1 MPNVVRSERLE
12 ARIAPDTLATVR
24 RAAEMQGRSLSDF
37 VVAAAEAAA
46 RSAIAEAQVIRLSTE
61 DQLRFVAELLDTP
74 VSPAPAMRR
83 AAERHR
89 RLFGE
94 A

>member
-1 MPNVVRSERLE
+1 MSRAARSERLE

-46 RSAIAEAQVIRLSTE
+46 RTAIADAQVIRLSAE
-61 DQLRFVAELLDTP
+61 DQLRFVTALLDDDAR
-74 VSPAPAMRR
+74 PAPAMTR
-83 AAERHR
+83 AAERRR
-89 RLFGE
+89 RLLGG